1 MRGEITRVSIY
12 DIEWNDEDIL
22 NGYFTCIDE
31 NTYQKSSFL
40 WSDVFVDRNLAEF
53 KRRTSNFCQS
63 KHSNSTH

>member
-31 NTYQKSSFL
+31 NTYQKPSFL

-63 KHSNSTH
+63 KHSNS